1 MSRSFL
7 YRLICLA
14 SLLSIVSCTVKYS
27 FTGASIDPQVKTF
40 SVQDFPNIAPLV
52 SPSLSPTFTTALMEK
67 MQRSTSLTQVRED
80 GDMSFEGEIVNYTS
94 LPIAVTGDEYAS
106 QNRLTVTVKVKFTNR
121 FQPKNNFDKQFS
133 AYEDYDNTQLL
144 QTVEPV
150 LIPQIV
156 DKLVTDIFNAAASN
170 W

>member
-1 MSRSFL
+1 MF
-7 YRLICLA
+7 
-14 SLLSIVSCTVKYS
+14 IVTSCTINYS
-27 FTGASIDPQVKTF
+27 FTGASIAPEVKTF
-40 SVQDFPNIAPLV
+40 SVQDFPNTASLV
-52 SPSLSPTFTTALMEK
+52 APSLSSTFTTALMDK
-67 MQRSTSLTQVRED
+67 LSRSTSLNQIPSD
-80 GDMSFEGEIVNYTS
+80 GDMSFEGSITDYTS

-106 QNRLTVTVKVKFTNR
+106 QNRLTVTVKVKFKNR
-121 FQPKNNFDKQFS
+121 FQPKNDFDKTFS

-144 QTVEPV
+144 QSVESI